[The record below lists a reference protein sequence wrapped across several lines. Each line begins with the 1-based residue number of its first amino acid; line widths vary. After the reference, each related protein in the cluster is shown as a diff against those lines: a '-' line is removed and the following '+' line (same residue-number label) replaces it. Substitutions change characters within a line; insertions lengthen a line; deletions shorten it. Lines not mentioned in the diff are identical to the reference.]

1 MENIFIKKLTHEY
14 VNDVSTLEKEYI
26 GTGDVDAIKNS
37 LNSDKLNYYILLKN
51 DKVVG
56 FMECLILPPE
66 MELYDIVVS
75 KENQGKG
82 YSKILMDYMI
92 SLAKENNVET
102 ILLEV
107 NSINNK
113 AINLYQKYGFKEYS
127 IRKNYYGDSDA
138 VLMKLKLL

>member
-1 MENIFIKKLTHEY
+1 MEDVLIKKLTHEH
-14 VNDVSTLEKEYI
+14 VNDVLTLEKEYI
-26 GTGDVDAIKNS
+26 GTGDVGAIKNS

-51 DKVVG
+51 DKVIG
-56 FMECLILPPE
+56 FFECLILPPE

-75 KENQGKG
+75 KEYQGKG

-92 SLAKENNVET
+92 NLAKENYVET

-113 AINLYQKYGFKEYS
+113 AINLYLKYGFKEYS
-127 IRKNYYGDSDA
+127 NRKNYYGENDA
-138 VLMKLKLL
+138 ILMKLELL